1 MSATHTQHTNEKPT
15 KAPKDGYEWKFVER
29 PEDWDDEYYSEE
41 MQCEVKHECCWCG
54 ELFYGGDHEDG
65 NHEGVWQEVEKTEKS
80 EEKEDPDVVE
90 VPVFGVAA
98 SDLGKRKARE
108 EPEQLDQD
116 KEVIDLTS
124 DSEDEQSDGKIRLP
138 MVMSYEL
145 DLPKGKKARVQFD
158 REVDAL
164 VARICRGR

>member
-15 KAPKDGYEWKFVER
+15 KAPKAGHEWKFVER
-29 PEDWDDEYYSEE
+29 PVDWDDEYYSKE
-41 MQCEVKHECCWCG
+41 MKCEVKHEYCWCG
-54 ELFYGGDHEDG
+54 EPFYGGDHEDG
-65 NHEGVWQEVEKTEKS
+65 NHEGVWQEVEKTEQS
-80 EEKEDPDVVE
+80 E
-90 VPVFGVAA
+90 
-98 SDLGKRKARE
+98 
-108 EPEQLDQD
+108 QD
-116 KEVIDLTS
+116 TEVIDLTR

-145 DLPKGKKARVQFD
+145 DLPKGKKARAQFD